1 MYDVQQVIAKY
12 GERVSYQKV
21 YGHPRQ
27 YRLYDAYINNISS
40 AEWVMPIDDDE
51 YLDISDFG
59 SVYEAIRYYENKLP
73 HLMVLGIRWKHL
85 FPRHF
90 HSERSGKVLDYCTEE
105 NPELAKTFMY
115 LGDTTVKCIVKRYG
129 NVHYEETWE
138 NPAGGHVPKHTC
150 FLGAAMCDG
159 RAVMGCGIPD
169 CPDHLEDEKIR
180 LIHCRYKGY
189 SDWMKKYGNNEN
201 EKNCRTVCDS
211 YQRNK
216 VFKFNELLPTLD

>member
-1 MYDVQQVIAKY
+1 
-12 GERVSYQKV
+12 
-21 YGHPRQ
+21 
-27 YRLYDAYINNISS
+27 
-40 AEWVMPIDDDE
+40 
-51 YLDISDFG
+51 
-59 SVYEAIRYYENKLP
+59 
-73 HLMVLGIRWKHL
+73 
-85 FPRHF
+85 
-90 HSERSGKVLDYCTEE
+90 
-105 NPELAKTFMY
+105 
-115 LGDTTVKCIVKRYG
+115 
-129 NVHYEETWE
+129 
-138 NPAGGHVPKHTC
+138 
-150 FLGAAMCDG
+150 MCDG